1 MIPVTTADGST
12 TLFHTETGEAY
23 KSLGG
28 AVTEAE
34 QVYVRPALD
43 AFAQRGK
50 VKILE
55 IGFGTGLNAALTCAE
70 STRRQIDVEYE
81 TIEPYPVPEPVYSG
95 LDYPGIENFDRA
107 MFFALHACPFDVP
120 LVRPRFTF
128 VKRCIKAEDYVA
140 RTKFDVIYFDAF
152 SPDAQPEM
160 WSFGIFA
167 KMYGCLHESGI
178 LLTYSA
184 RGSVKKNLRDAGF
197 SVIRLPG
204 AGNKRH
210 RLKAVKEIV
219 TTVLQNSGNK
229 EQQMFL

>member
-1 MIPVTTADGST
+1 VINELIRLTTTADGST
-12 TLFHTETGEAY
+12 TLFHSETGEAY

-28 AVTEAE
+28 ALTEAG

-43 AFAQRGK
+43 AFARQDK

-70 STRRQIDVEYE
+70 STRRQLDVEYE
-81 TIEPYPVPEPVYSG
+81 TIEPYPLPASAYLS
-95 LDYPGIENFDRA
+95 LDYPEMENFDRA
-107 MFFALHACPFDVP
+107 AFIRFHDSPFDLP
-120 LVRPRFTF
+120 LTLPRFTF
-128 VKRCIKAEDYVA
+128 LKRCVKVQDYLA
-140 RTKFDVIYFDAF
+140 RTKFDAVYFDAF
-152 SPDAQPEM
+152 SPDVQPEM
-160 WSFGIFA
+160 WSFEILA
-167 KMYGCLHESGI
+167 KMYDCLRDEGI

-210 RLKAVKEIV
+210 RLKAVKPALE
-219 TTVLQNSGNK
+219 L
-229 EQQMFL
+229 